1 MLRENTTLRETTSKK
16 RPLRKRD
23 SERYDS
29 EKGTIPKRKWF
40 QKRDSKKTSKKI
52 LRKTVRRDF
61 SENTTTKEI
70 RFRKRN
76 SAYHILK
83 KRGPKKRLEKK
94 IQERDDSEK
103 DTPNR
108 VRKDAPIKETTPTER
123 RLRKKELLIKR
134 SEESEN
140 EPPDKKSFEINAP
153 KNSNRFEKED
163 PKKTFEKN
171 I

>member
-108 VRKDAPIKETTPTER
+108 VRKYNPRKEKTPTEKQLQKGDR
-123 RLRKKELLIKR
+123 SKKRDAEM
-134 SEESEN
+134 ET
-140 EPPDKKSFEINAP
+140 AT
-153 KNSNRFEKED
+153 
-163 PKKTFEKN
+163 KTR